1 MASFQSS
8 VLSTTKKALSR
19 YGIKPSR
26 GLGQNFLVDKHV
38 IKKLIAASEVTLKD
52 VVLEIGPGAGALTQ
66 ELAKLA
72 KKVIAVEKDAKMV
85 EILKETLAEFRNVEI
100 IHGDILKLQVS
111 SLKIQANPKSQT
123 YKVVANLP
131 YYITAPT
138 IRKFLEAE
146 KPDFKREKVGLQSMT
161 FIIQKEVAQRICAKP
176 PDMSILAVAVQ
187 FYAVPKIVSYV
198 KKSAFWPQPHVDS
211 TIIRI
216 IPHKEKPLVDPA
228 KFFSVVKAGFAHPRK
243 QLLGNLSAGLKRP
256 REHMGTILRENGVDP
271 ARRAETLSIQDWRNL
286 ADML

>member
-8 VLSTTKKALSR
+8 TLSTTKKALSR

-26 GLGQNFLVDKHV
+26 GLGQNFLVDEHV
-38 IKKLIAASEVTLKD
+38 VKKLIAASEVTLKD
-52 VVLEIGPGAGALTQ
+52 VVLEIGPGVGVLTQ

-85 EILKETLAEFRNVEI
+85 EILKETLAEFSGVEI
-100 IHGDILKLQVS
+100 IHGDALELKLQ
-111 SLKIQANPKSQT
+111 NPNSKTQTKPKTQIPKT

-146 KPDFKREKVGLQSMT
+146 NRPQAITL
-161 FIIQKEVAQRICAKP
+161 IIQKEVAQRMCAKP
-176 PDMSILAVAVQ
+176 PDMSILAVSVQ
-187 FYAVPKIVSYV
+187 FYATPKIVSYI
-198 KKSAFWPQPHVDS
+198 KKTSFWPQPHVDS
-211 TIIRI
+211 AIIHIVPR
-216 IPHKEKPLVDPA
+216 KEKPDIDA
-228 KFFSVVKAGFAHPRK
+228 QKFFSVVKAGFAHPRK
-243 QLLGNLSAGLKRP
+243 QLLGNLSAGLKRE
-256 REHMGTILRENGVDP
+256 REQTEVILRKNGIDP
-271 ARRAETLSIQDWRNL
+271 ARRAETLSIQDWLNL